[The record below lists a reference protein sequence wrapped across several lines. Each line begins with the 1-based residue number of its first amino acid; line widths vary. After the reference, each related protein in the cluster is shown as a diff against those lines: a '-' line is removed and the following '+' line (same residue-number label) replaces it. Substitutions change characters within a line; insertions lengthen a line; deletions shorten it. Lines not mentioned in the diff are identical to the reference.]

1 MSPTLWRS
9 SLRHLL
15 RHPWQAALSVLGI
28 ALGVAVVAAV
38 DLATGSARRAFTLS
52 TEAVTGRATH
62 EVVGGP
68 EGIPDSVYARLRV
81 DLGVRPIAPVVEGYA
96 RAPAYRGRT
105 LRVLGLDPFAE
116 GPFRAYAASVGRR
129 MRVPELIAK
138 PGAVLL
144 SAATARELGLRV
156 GGALVVRAGGRDHT
170 LALAGVLEPADDASR
185 RALDGLVL
193 ADIATAQE
201 VVGTPGRLSR
211 VDVLAPDGAAGAA
224 LLARIRG
231 ALPPGASL
239 EATSA
244 RTGAVAGMT
253 RAFELN
259 LRALSLLALVFGMF
273 LIYNTMTFSVVQR
286 RPLLGTLR
294 AVGVTRRQIFALVL
308 GEALLIGA
316 AGTTVGLLLG
326 VALGGGLVRLVTR
339 TINDLYF
346 VVSVR
351 GVSLS
356 APTLGKGALLGLGAT
371 LLAAAAPAL
380 EATSAPPRAVLSR
393 SLLEARAR
401 RAAPRAG
408 LAGAALLALGGG
420 LLAVPSRSLPLSL
433 GALFVLI
440 LGAALLVPLATLALM
455 CALRPLAGRLF
466 GLAGRMA
473 ATGVSATLSR
483 TAPAVA
489 ALSVAVSVGVAVGVM
504 IGSFRGTV
512 VRWLESTLQADVYV
526 SVPGFSSTRS
536 DVPVDPALAER
547 LAATPGVAAV
557 TTNRN
562 VTVSSPLGDVRLV
575 AVAAPR
581 GVVRPFRFK
590 EGEPAEVWRRFERGE
605 VLVSEPFAY
614 RHGLHAGS
622 TVALRTDRGERTFRV
637 AGVYYDYASE
647 QGTVYMDRRAYDAVF
662 DDRAISAIALFAA
675 PGVDPDALVR
685 RLRARAD
692 GAQELWIRS
701 NRGLREATLVV
712 FDRTFAIT
720 GVLRVLSLA
729 VAFVGVLAA
738 LMALQLERSRELGV
752 LRATGLTRGQ
762 LWALISGQTGLMGL
776 AAGLLAIPVGAMLAA
791 VMILVVNK
799 RSFGWTLE
807 MSLPPAMLLQGVA
820 VAVVAA
826 LLAGLYPALRMA
838 RTPPAA
844 ALREE

>member
-9 SLRHLL
+9 SLRNLL

-28 ALGVAVVAAV
+28 ALGVAVVVAV
-38 DLATGSARRAFTLS
+38 DLATGSASRAFTLS

-68 EGIPDSVYARLRV
+68 QGVPDSVYRRLRV
-81 DLGVRPIAPVVEGYA
+81 DLGIRPIAPVVEGYA
-96 RAPAYRGRT
+96 RAPAYPGRPF
-105 LRVLGLDPFAE
+105 RVLGLDPFAE
-116 GPFRAYAASVGRR
+116 GPFRAYTAQLGRGA
-129 MRVPELIAK
+129 RVAELLTR

-144 SAATARELGLRV
+144 SAGTARELGLRA
-156 GGALVVRAGGRDHT
+156 GDTLVVHAGGRAHP
-170 LALAGVLEPADDASR
+170 LVLAGVLDPSDEASR
-185 RALDGLVL
+185 RALEGLLL

-201 VVGTPGRLSR
+201 AVGTPGHLSR
-211 VDVLAPDGAAGAA
+211 IDVLAPAGVAGEA

-244 RTGAVAGMT
+244 RTAAVAGMT

-294 AVGVTRRQIFALVL
+294 AVGVTRREVFTLVL
-308 GEALLIGA
+308 GEALLIGL
-316 AGTTVGLLLG
+316 AGTAVGLLLG

-356 APTLGKGALLGLGAT
+356 ALSLAKGVLLGLGAT

-393 SLLEARAR
+393 SLLEGRAR

-408 LAGAALLALGGG
+408 VAGAGLLLLGGG
-420 LLAVPSRSLPLSL
+420 LLAVPSRSLLLSL
-433 GALFVLI
+433 SALFVLI

-455 CALRPLAGRLF
+455 HAFRPVAGRLF
-466 GLAGRMA
+466 GVPGRMA
-473 ATGVSATLSR
+473 AAGVSATLSR

-489 ALSVAVSVGVAVGVM
+489 ALSVAISVGVAVGVM

-526 SVPGFSSTRS
+526 SVPGFSSTHS
-536 DVPVDPALAER
+536 DVPMDAALARR

-562 VTVSSPLGDVRLV
+562 VTVPSPLGDVRLV
-575 AVAAPR
+575 AVQAPP
-581 GVVRPFRFK
+581 GAHRPFRFK
-590 EGEPAEVWRRFERGE
+590 EGEPAEVWARFDRGE
-605 VLVSEPFAY
+605 VVVSEPFAY
-614 RHGLHAGS
+614 RHGLRAGS
-622 TVALRTDRGERTFRV
+622 TVPLRTDRGERAFRV

-647 QGTVYMDRRAYDAVF
+647 QGTVFMDRHAYDAVF
-662 DDRAISAIALFAA
+662 DDQAISAVALTAA
-675 PGVDPDALVR
+675 PGVDADTLVR
-685 RLRARAD
+685 RLRARA
-692 GAQELWIRS
+692 GTGQELWIRS

-720 GVLRVLSLA
+720 AVLRVLALA
-729 VAFVGVLAA
+729 VAFVGVLSA
-738 LMALQLERSRELGV
+738 LMALQLERARELGV

-762 LWALISGQTGLMGL
+762 LWGLVSGQTALMGL
-776 AAGLLAIPVGAMLAA
+776 AAGLLAIPVGTMLAA

-820 VAVVAA
+820 VAVGAA

-838 RTPPAA
+838 RTPPAV